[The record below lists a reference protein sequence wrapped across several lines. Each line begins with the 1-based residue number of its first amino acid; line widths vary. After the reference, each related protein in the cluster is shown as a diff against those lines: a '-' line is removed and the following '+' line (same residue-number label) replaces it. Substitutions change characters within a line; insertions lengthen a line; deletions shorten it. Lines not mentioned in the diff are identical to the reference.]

1 MKKWMDLLCVLLLAG
16 MAAAQSNMS
25 LPAGTAMRVKLETTL
40 ATFSNKSG
48 DPFQGRITQPVTLNG
63 KTLIPVGATVL
74 GHVTKVS
81 EPRRI
86 AGKPTIGIFP
96 ETVVLANGERY
107 TLSATMVDTNA
118 GRGFDVNREGQF
130 KGEGRDSRD
139 NKEVVF
145 GTGGGMLVGGL
156 IGGAKGVLVGGL
168 VGATATVSHWLGKH
182 RSATL
187 PAGTELTLELD
198 RPLMMS
204 SLSVGQ

>member
-1 MKKWMDLLCVLLLAG
+1 MKKWMDLLCMLLLAG

-25 LPAGTAMRVKLETTL
+25 LPAGTAMMVKLETTL

-96 ETVVLANGERY
+96 E
-107 TLSATMVDTNA
+107 
-118 GRGFDVNREGQF
+118 QC
-130 KGEGRDSRD
+130 
-139 NKEVVF
+139 
-145 GTGGGMLVGGL
+145 
-156 IGGAKGVLVGGL
+156 
-168 VGATATVSHWLGKH
+168 
-182 RSATL
+182 
-187 PAGTELTLELD
+187 
-198 RPLMMS
+198 
-204 SLSVGQ
+204 

>member
-1 MKKWMDLLCVLLLAG
+1 MKKWMDLLCMLLLAG

-48 DPFQGRITQPVTLNG
+48 DPFQGRLTQPVTLNG

-107 TLSATMVDTNA
+107 TLNATMVDTNA

-130 KGEGRDSRD
+130 KGKGRDSRD

-204 SLSVGQ
+204 SPSVGQ

>member
-74 GHVTKVS
+74 GHVTKLS

-96 ETVVLANGERY
+96 ETVVLANGEPSDAGVREARELMEHFEIKPNQLIDDAY
-107 TLSATMVDTNA
+107 VDLLA
-118 GRGFDVNREGQF
+118 RRG
-130 KGEGRDSRD
+130 
-139 NKEVVF
+139 
-145 GTGGGMLVGGL
+145 
-156 IGGAKGVLVGGL
+156 I
-168 VGATATVSHWLGKH
+168 
-182 RSATL
+182 
-187 PAGTELTLELD
+187 
-198 RPLMMS
+198 
-204 SLSVGQ
+204 